1 MLRFALSSTE
11 KATVR
16 KLAQTFG
23 LLILGLASSACT
35 QPDPI
40 VILTT
45 FGAPGSSSR
54 ATAIIVPKMAE
65 YLGQDV
71 EIEYGVGVQAGVDAP
86 ANERTVFVSTIGNI
100 ALRPAIEE
108 AFGIDPLTD
117 LQPVTRMTAV
127 PDVLIVNADL
137 GIDTLAELLAYT
149 RGNPGELSYSHI
161 APTSIHRIEFGAL
174 LTELGFDIT
183 LDASLRGS
191 APVMDAMASG
201 ALDLAITTSPYV
213 SPLIDSGTAIPLV
226 VAHPTRTPLLPS
238 VPTMIES
245 GITGMPSGS
254 WNGVF
259 VPAGSSDEFRMRIFE
274 AVRFALQ
281 DPAVQQQLNALGMEA
296 WPSESPEAFIAFI
309 RAEQARLG
317 TAAGRY
323 SIDFD

>member
-1 MLRFALSSTE
+1 
-11 KATVR
+11 
-16 KLAQTFG
+16 
-23 LLILGLASSACT
+23 LGASGAACT
-35 QPDPI
+35 QADPI

-65 YLGQDV
+65 YLGQEV

-108 AFGIDPLTD
+108 TFGIDRLTD
-117 LQPVTRMTAV
+117 LRPVTRMTAV
-127 PDVLIVNADL
+127 PDVLIVNAGL
-137 GIDTLAELLAYT
+137 GIETLEELRAYT
-149 RGNPGELSYSHI
+149 SEHPGELSYSHI

-174 LTELGFDIT
+174 RTELGIDIN

-191 APVMDAMASG
+191 APVMDALASG
-201 ALDLAITTSPYV
+201 ALDLAVTTSPYV
-213 SPLIDSGTAIPLV
+213 SPLIDSGVARPLV
-226 VAHPTRTPLLPS
+226 VAHPTRTPLLPD
-238 VPTMIES
+238 VPTMSES

-259 VPAGSSDEFRMRIFE
+259 VPAGSSDAFATQIFE
-274 AVRFALQ
+274 AVRYALE
-281 DPAVQQQLNALGMEA
+281 DSGVQQQLNALGMEA
-296 WPSESPEAFIAFI
+296 WPSESPEEFIAFI
-309 RAEQARLG
+309 RAEQDRLG

-323 SIDFD
+323 GIDFG

>member
-1 MLRFALSSTE
+1 M
-11 KATVR
+11 K
-16 KLAQTFG
+16 KLAG
-23 LLILGLASSACT
+23 LLALCVLGLSGIACT

-65 YLGQDV
+65 YLGQDI
-71 EIEYGVGVQAGVDAP
+71 EIEYGVGVQGGVDAP

-108 AFGIDPLTD
+108 TFGLDPLTD
-117 LQPVTRMTAV
+117 LRPVTRMTAV
-127 PDVLIVNADL
+127 PDVLIVSADSGIETL
-137 GIDTLAELLAYT
+137 GELLAYT
-149 RGNPGELSYSHI
+149 REHPGELSYSHI

-174 LTELGFDIT
+174 LTELGMDIT

-213 SPLIDSGTAIPLV
+213 SPLIESGTAIPLV

-238 VPTMIES
+238 VPTMSES
-245 GITGMPSGS
+245 GVTGMPSGS

-259 VPAGSSDEFRMRIFE
+259 VPAGSSDEFATEIFE

-281 DPAVQQQLNALGMEA
+281 DPGVQRQLNDLGMEA
-296 WPSESPEAFIAFI
+296 WPSDSPEEFIAFI
-309 RAEQARLG
+309 QAEQARLG
-317 TAAGRY
+317 AAAGRY